1 MKKLTTEDMLS
12 LEEYDK
18 SREEIKSNLL
28 SHKKNRSIK
37 IGDNVLLLFEDYQT
51 IKYQVQEML
60 RIEKIF
66 KQKDIQEEISAYEA
80 LIPDGNNLKAT
91 MLIMF
96 TDVNERK
103 IMLNRLHDLEN
114 NVWLSVDNSKRIFA
128 ISDEDLERSREEKTS
143 AVHFLRFQLDQDSID
158 LFRKSNNVVFG
169 VDHKEYNLQ
178 VKLDQRTIESLSNDF
193 D

>member
-103 IMLNRLHDLEN
+103 VMLNRLHDLEN

-158 LFRKSNNVVFG
+158 LFRKSNNIVFG

-178 VKLDQRTIESLSNDF
+178 VKLDQKTIESLSNDF

>member
-18 SREEIKSNLL
+18 SREEIKSNLMA
-28 SHKKNRSIK
+28 HKKNRSIK

-91 MLIMF
+91 MLIMY
-96 TDVNERK
+96 TDINERK
-103 IMLNRLHDLEN
+103 VMLNRLHDLEN
-114 NVWLSVDNSKRIFA
+114 NVWLSINNSKRIFA

-143 AVHFLRFQLDQDSID
+143 AVHFLRFQLDQDLID
-158 LFRKSNNVVFG
+158 LFRKSDNIVFG

-178 VKLDQRTIESLSNDF
+178 VKPDQKTIESLSKDF